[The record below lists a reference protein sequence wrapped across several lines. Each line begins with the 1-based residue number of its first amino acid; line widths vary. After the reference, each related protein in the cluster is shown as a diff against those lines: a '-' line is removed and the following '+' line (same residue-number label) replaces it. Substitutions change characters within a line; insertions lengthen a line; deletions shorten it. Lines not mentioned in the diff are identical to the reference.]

1 MQQRHRYMLDKR
13 IRTSV
18 SPHAH
23 PHTPTH
29 MLATQID
36 SVHKRETNRE
46 AIRGNR
52 RKGVVVS
59 IGTDE
64 TSTHP
69 SNVVYKG

>member
-1 MQQRHRYMLDKR
+1 
-13 IRTSV
+13 
-18 SPHAH
+18 
-23 PHTPTH
+23 